1 MSWILKVIIILL
13 LFTVGAICIVNAVTY
28 QKISTVKED
37 ELPSDISKGGALA
50 LMWFNIIFATLTII
64 AGIWMFWARTIESAK
79 KEKVLEAVSQSY
91 NRGLVAAKRSFAPYA
106 RTPKTATSPP
116 MPGYNP
122 FDDTAPVSQR
132 ELLNQKRLL
141 MLKMQDFDRQIAAL
155 EMNP

>member
-28 QKISTVKED
+28 QKISTVKEED
-37 ELPSDISKGGALA
+37 LPSDISKGGALA

-91 NRGLVAAKRSFAPYA
+91 NRGLVAARRSFAPYA
-106 RTPKTATSPP
+106 RTPKTMPP
-116 MPGYNP
+116 PDPMTMGSI
-122 FDDTAPVSQR
+122 DSGSSSEV
-132 ELLNQKRLL
+132 LL
-141 MLKMQDFDRQIAAL
+141 AL
-155 EMNP
+155 ETLSKYGYYPNSPRI